1 MKGLLVT
8 AAVVAIL
15 ALACGEVEQ
24 RYTTQPTSPTV
35 GEHLTPS
42 STPVSTPTVGPAQ
55 PYSAESIVS
64 CVTELDSEGMLAI
77 EQGLLACLSARDTAH
92 PGVVYGVEGRLRL
105 LVISLPPLTG
115 CCRFSQWI
123 AWMSG
128 GAWRVQDVGPL
139 LGGVD
144 VRMTHLP
151 YARSMESPKRGP
163 SARQAVVDGVDSVAV
178 IFSDIYGS
186 AAEESY
192 VLFSLDNE
200 TWSAKWTARV
210 PKVVGLAHT
219 RVDFQGKSIDT
230 LWIHGNSW
238 LLDDEKSQTFWES
251 NPGPHR
257 YFEQTWVRQ
266 GYEYVLLAESVV
278 PSPYNTLVEFVY
290 ALSTD
295 DYRTAAS
302 LVSDVSFLDSAKS
315 LGLVQDPPGHH
326 WTAWCGSP
334 GGDTDPPCIVV
345 TPDSSGARLEMV
357 AEGAAWIISGIQPC
371 AFWSDSHGGHCD

>member
-1 MKGLLVT
+1 
-8 AAVVAIL
+8 
-15 ALACGEVEQ
+15 
-24 RYTTQPTSPTV
+24 
-35 GEHLTPS
+35 
-42 STPVSTPTVGPAQ
+42 
-55 PYSAESIVS
+55 
-64 CVTELDSEGMLAI
+64 MLAI

-105 LVISLPPLTG
+105 FVISLPPLTG

-151 YARSMESPKRGP
+151 YARSMESPQRGP
-163 SARQAVVDGVDSVAV
+163 SARQAIVDGVDSVGV

-210 PKVVGLAHT
+210 PEVIGLAHT
-219 RVDFQGKSIDT
+219 HVDFQGKSIDT
-230 LWIHGNSW
+230 LRVFGDSW
-238 LLDDEKSQTFWES
+238 QRGDTKSDMFFES

-257 YFEQTWVRQ
+257 YFEQMWMRQ
-266 GYEYVLLAESVV
+266 GYKYVMLAESAT
-278 PSPYNTLVEFVY
+278 PSAYNTLVEFVY

-295 DYRTAAS
+295 DVATADS
-302 LVSDVSFLDSAKS
+302 LVNDPSLIEVAKG
-315 LGLVQDPPGHH
+315 LGLVQDPPGQR
-326 WTAWCGSP
+326 WTAWCPSP
-334 GGDTDPPCIVV
+334 GEDNEPPCKIVL
-345 TPDSSGARLEMV
+345 PDSSGARVEMV
-357 AEGAAWIISGIQPC
+357 SAGGDWLISGIQPC